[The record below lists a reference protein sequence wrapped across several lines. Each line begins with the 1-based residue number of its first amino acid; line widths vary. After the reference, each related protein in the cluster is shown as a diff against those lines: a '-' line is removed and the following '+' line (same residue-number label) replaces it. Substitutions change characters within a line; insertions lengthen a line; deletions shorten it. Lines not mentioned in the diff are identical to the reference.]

1 MNNRGYVTIFLS
13 LMIIV
18 MLIVVTAVLK
28 IMDDSGAKSK
38 VVTATSSAMSSEL
51 ANYNRLIFDRYH
63 ILLLDKNASGL
74 GEGALEE
81 DMEELLRVDLGDDF
95 NVESVELTSMA
106 YLMDDDL
113 SEFKYQ
119 IKDDFKY
126 ETLGY
131 TVDKILE
138 KAAKIGGA

>member
-13 LMIIV
+13 LLIIV

-95 NVESVELTSMA
+95 NVESIA
-106 YLMDDDL
+106 PL
-113 SEFKYQ
+113 S
-119 IKDDFKY
+119 
-126 ETLGY
+126 
-131 TVDKILE
+131 LE
-138 KAAKIGGA
+138 EDTPEPAPEPTPEPAPAPEPTPEPAPESTE

>member
-63 ILLLDKNASGL
+63 ILLLDKTYSGM
-74 GEGALEE
+74 GEGAIEQ
-81 DMEELLRVDLGDDF
+81 G
-95 NVESVELTSMA
+95 
-106 YLMDDDL
+106 
-113 SEFKYQ
+113 
-119 IKDDFKY
+119 IP
-126 ETLGY
+126 
-131 TVDKILE
+131 DK
-138 KAAKIGGA
+138 